1 MHPGLI
7 EALATHPGIGFVVVK
22 GAAGPVAIGP
32 LGAMQLDTGVVTGE
46 DPLAAFPR
54 AREDFARVA
63 QFPAAPDIYVNSLYD
78 PSLGEVAAFEELV
91 GCHGGLGGWQ
101 TRPILVYPA
110 DWSVDEDLT
119 GASGLLEGAEN
130 VHRQLVRWLEG
141 LGHRA
146 NLAIMEPTP
155 RV

>member
-1 MHPGLI
+1 MI
-7 EALATHPGIGFVVVK
+7 ESLATHPGIGFVVVK
-22 GAAGPVAIGP
+22 GASGPVAVGA

-91 GCHGGLGGWQ
+91 GLPR
-101 TRPILVYPA
+101 RPWRLADPA
-110 DWSVDEDLT
+110 HARVP
-119 GASGLLEGAEN
+119 SGLE
-130 VHRQLVRWLEG
+130 RR
-141 LGHRA
+141 RR
-146 NLAIMEPTP
+146 T
-155 RV
+155 